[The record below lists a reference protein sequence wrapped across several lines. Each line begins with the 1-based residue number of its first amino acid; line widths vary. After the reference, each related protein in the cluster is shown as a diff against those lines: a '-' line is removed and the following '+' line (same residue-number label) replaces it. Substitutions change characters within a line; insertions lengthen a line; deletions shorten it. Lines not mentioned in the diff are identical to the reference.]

1 MSRPS
6 VYAFVY
12 GTLKRH
18 GALNYHLGSM
28 GGAFISDATL
38 EGHALYDL
46 GWFPAIAADADQRV
60 HGELWKIPEEGLDTL
75 DRVEGAPALYTR
87 EKVRVY
93 TPAHPRGVGHRGFYY
108 DIPST
113 PAWAY
118 IWSGTAGHLPNDKK
132 ILSGR
137 WPVDGGSD

>member
-1 MSRPS
+1 MAL
-6 VYAFVY
+6 VFVY

-18 GALNYHLGSM
+18 GALNCHLGSM

-60 HGELWKIPEEGLDTL
+60 HGELWKIPEEGLGVL

-87 EKVRVY
+87 EEVRVH
-93 TPAHPRGVGHRGFYY
+93 TPSRSVGHRGF
-108 DIPST
+108 DT